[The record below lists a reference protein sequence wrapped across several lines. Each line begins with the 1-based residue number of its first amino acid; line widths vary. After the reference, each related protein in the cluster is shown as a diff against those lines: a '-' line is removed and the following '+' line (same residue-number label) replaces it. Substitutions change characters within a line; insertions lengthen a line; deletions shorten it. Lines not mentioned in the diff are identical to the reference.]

1 MLLTEY
7 ACSISKLLE
16 GTPEKEWRGN
26 ILCGFS
32 LWKFVIVWFW
42 GELFADAS
50 SVTVLE
56 VGVPHL
62 LDGVLFYL
70 MGTGGLKV
78 PVKLFFCLFVV
89 LLIKQIQEI
98 TSFKKVQKTN
108 PKPRKSSDGGT
119 AGGISCTPIECNGHM
134 DRCRANIT

>member
-62 LDGVLFYL
+62 LDVVLFYL

-78 PVKLFFCLFVV
+78 PVKLFF
-89 LLIKQIQEI
+89 
-98 TSFKKVQKTN
+98 
-108 PKPRKSSDGGT
+108 
-119 AGGISCTPIECNGHM
+119 
-134 DRCRANIT
+134 